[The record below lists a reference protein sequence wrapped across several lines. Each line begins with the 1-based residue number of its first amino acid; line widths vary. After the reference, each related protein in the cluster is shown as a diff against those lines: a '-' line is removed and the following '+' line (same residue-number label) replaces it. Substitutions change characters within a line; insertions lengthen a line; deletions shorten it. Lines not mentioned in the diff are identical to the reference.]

1 MSQTTLK
8 QPQSEQLL
16 SYPVQAVE
24 KDDLDRVPSLLPD
37 QVAEEVSKLP
47 KLTRQQCGHLRHF
60 HNLATQPDGDWSLMG
75 SATGQDHDESFRYQ
89 MAFMGYAAGAA
100 HYHRLPALRS
110 VFKGL
115 MHKLILKML
124 HRDVWSYWYLT
135 SQSGIKL
142 DPDLKELRKPW
153 ADPVC
158 KENVMYSGH
167 LLLMVSLYS
176 MLFAD
181 DHYDEPNSI
190 VFDWAPLFWGM
201 GPERFSYTRTTLQQT
216 ILGQMEKSGW
226 MGACCEPNLV
236 FIVCNQFPR
245 FGGESAGKILT
256 ATKQIIASRYNDIR
270 NNTHI
275 VDNVLAG
282 YKKAWAK
289 RGMISENGLFRKW
302 YQVNQN
308 NVKDGQEIS
317 HSAWIMAYMPWN
329 YAQIKSMYHSISK
342 GFLQRIDDRI
352 NIRQPLLAN
361 EIRRVAAERKE
372 DADSPAVLEQAR
384 RNVKE
389 GATMQTSRSPL
400 PTFGFVAQ
408 WLSEVGGPADLDPL
422 LRHADQFLR
431 PSWHKGGLYYARD
444 DATRAKWD
452 DDGNYLHMEPYSG
465 NAAIGYARLNVQDG
479 QKKMF
484 DQPWTKEEVL
494 ERPCVEGVGL
504 ESGVDFLRGVWLE
517 EKRCMVLG
525 LRSWDGNQRELE
537 VVVKMVPA
545 GRYGTYVDGK
555 LKGVDTMEVK
565 GKDISF
571 KVSVGATD
579 VDVVVANLGV

>member
-1 MSQTTLK
+1 MSQTTL
-8 QPQSEQLL
+8 QPPQSEQLL
-16 SYPVQAVE
+16 SYPLQATE
-24 KDDLDRVPSLLPD
+24 NDTLERAPSLLPAEF
-37 QVAEEVSKLP
+37 AEEISKLP

-89 MAFMGYAAGAA
+89 MAFMAYGAGAA

-115 MHKLILKML
+115 IQKLISKML

-135 SQSGIKL
+135 SQSGTKL

-167 LLLMVSLYS
+167 LLLMISLYS

-181 DHYDEPNSI
+181 DHYDEPDSI
-190 VFDWAPLFWGM
+190 VFDWNPLFWGM
-201 GPERFSYTRTTLQQT
+201 GSEQYSYTRSTLQNT
-216 ILGQMEKSGW
+216 ILKEMEKSGW

-236 FIVCNQFPR
+236 FIVCNQFP
-245 FGGESAGKILT
+245 
-256 ATKQIIASRYNDIR
+256 IIASRYNDVR
-270 NNTHI
+270 NNTHV
-275 VDNVLAG
+275 VDDVLTK
-282 YKKAWAK
+282 YKKAWAQ

-302 YQVNQN
+302 YQVNQD
-308 NVKDGQEIS
+308 NVSDGQEIS
-317 HSAWIMAYMPWN
+317 HSAWIMAFMPWN
-329 YAQIKSMYHSISK
+329 YAQIQSMYHSVSK
-342 GFLQRIDDRI
+342 GYLQRVDDRI
-352 NIRQPLLAN
+352 NIRPPLFAN
-361 EIRRVAAERKE
+361 EIRRVAKASKE
-372 DADSPAVLEQAR
+372 DADSPSLLEQAR
-384 RNVKE
+384 KNVE
-389 GATMQTSRSPL
+389 QAPPTQTSRAPL

-408 WLSEVGGPADLDPL
+408 WLSEVGGPTDLDPL
-422 LRHADQFLR
+422 LRHADQFLH

-484 DQPWTKEEVL
+484 DKPWTKEEVL
-494 ERPCVEGVGL
+494 ERPCVEEVGL

-517 EKRCMVLG
+517 EKRCMVVS
-525 LRSWDGNQRELE
+525 LRSWDGEQRETGF
-537 VVVKMVPA
+537 VIKMLPV
-545 GRYGTYVDGK
+545 GRYGKYVDGK
-555 LKGVDTMEVK
+555 LQGIDVVEKKGDDVSFEVR
-565 GKDISF
+565 
-571 KVSVGATD
+571 VGATD
-579 VDVVVANLGV
+579 VDVVVMDLGDRLS